1 MFVFDLIRSFCNI
14 LHALILV
21 VSFIVIIKL
30 KKIKPIYALMLCVIE
45 LILFILNLVLAI
57 FDIISMNILS
67 SFLEIFLSV
76 FWLYNFIKSKK
87 LYKVFLEYENVKRKQ
102 EEFSR
107 QNMNKYNKS
116 IVIEGEFREVPDEPD
131 NS

>member
-1 MFVFDLIRSFCNI
+1 MFVFDLIRSFCYI
-14 LHALILV
+14 LYALILV

-30 KKIKPIYALMLCVIE
+30 KKIKPIYALMLSVIE

-67 SFLEIFLSV
+67 SFLEIFLSA

-107 QNMNKYNKS
+107 QKTNKYYKL

-131 NS
+131 NP